1 MAQPLWA
8 LSFGPCQSTKNKP
21 PSPIVLFGVQGHLFL
36 QLGIHSFYKLKHYP
50 VCFMLYIS
58 FCPNEKNDDI
68 YKMILQLTAY
78 TMTLWLVLTWLA
90 VNRFTSAT
98 CTGAEWQTRNRIF
111 MADWACSG
119 SGRPNWINLLQ
130 AKISLYTIVL
140 HTISNTEW
148 TIQNTTVL
156 DI

>member
-1 MAQPLWA
+1 
-8 LSFGPCQSTKNKP
+8 
-21 PSPIVLFGVQGHLFL
+21 
-36 QLGIHSFYKLKHYP
+36 
-50 VCFMLYIS
+50 
-58 FCPNEKNDDI
+58 
-68 YKMILQLTAY
+68 MILQLTAY

-148 TIQNTTVL
+148 TIQHTTVL
-156 DI
+156 DIYTYQILSEHLVFVVYFHSKYPNVRPHLQLIFLFCTSSRIYSSCSVPNACKNIQVHIP

>member
-1 MAQPLWA
+1 
-8 LSFGPCQSTKNKP
+8 
-21 PSPIVLFGVQGHLFL
+21 
-36 QLGIHSFYKLKHYP
+36 
-50 VCFMLYIS
+50 
-58 FCPNEKNDDI
+58 
-68 YKMILQLTAY
+68 MILQLMITAYRY

-148 TIQNTTVL
+148 TIQHTTTPHISNIEWTFSICCL
-156 DI
+156 FPFKIPKCKTTSTINIFILYIFYNLFKLQCSKCM